1 MTTAFGRR
9 TQADRRNVR
18 TVRSDDG
25 LVAVRMR
32 RTPSG
37 LSVERVTQLANTARA
52 VQVIAFANVSSFHRW
67 CDADVARFDYPLL
80 YSTLKR
86 DADELFASEVEPHV
100 AG

>member
-1 MTTAFGRR
+1 M
-9 TQADRRNVR
+9 Q
-18 TVRSDDG
+18 
-25 LVAVRMR
+25 

-37 LSVERVTQLANTARA
+37 VSVERATHRANTERA
-52 VQVIAFANVSSFHRW
+52 VQVIAFANASSFHRW

-86 DADELFASEVEPHV
+86 QADELFAGEVEPHV

>member
-1 MTTAFGRR
+1 M
-9 TQADRRNVR
+9 Q
-18 TVRSDDG
+18 
-25 LVAVRMR
+25 
-32 RTPSG
+32 RTPVG
-37 LSVERVTQLANTARA
+37 VSVARVVQRPNAASA
-52 VQVIAFANVSSFHRW
+52 VQVIAFADVSSFHRW

>member
-1 MTTAFGRR
+1 MTTALGRR
-9 TQADRRNVR
+9 AQADRRNVR

-25 LVAVRMR
+25 LVAVRMQ
-32 RTPSG
+32 RTRTG
-37 LSVERVTQLANTARA
+37 VSVERVTQRSDTARA
-52 VQVIAFANVSSFHRW
+52 VQVFAFADASSFHRW

>member
-1 MTTAFGRR
+1 MTTAFGLRA
-9 TQADRRNVR
+9 QADRRDVR

-25 LVAVRMR
+25 LVAVRMQ
-32 RTPSG
+32 RTQSG
-37 LSVERVTQLANTARA
+37 VSVERVTQRSNTARA
-52 VQVIAFANVSSFHRW
+52 VQVIAFANPISFHRW
-67 CDADVARFDYPLL
+67 CEADVARFDYPLL

>member
-9 TQADRRNVR
+9 AQADRRNVR

-25 LVAVRMR
+25 LVAIRML
-32 RTPSG
+32 RTSSG
-37 LSVERVTQLANTARA
+37 VSVERVTQRANTERA
-52 VQVIAFANVSSFHRW
+52 VQVIAFSNARSLHRW

>member
-1 MTTAFGRR
+1 M
-9 TQADRRNVR
+9 
-18 TVRSDDG
+18 RSDDG
-25 LVAVRMR
+25 LVAVRMQ
-32 RTPSG
+32 RTRTG
-37 LSVERVTQLANTARA
+37 VSVERVTQRSNTARA
-52 VQVIAFANVSSFHRW
+52 AQVIAFADASSFHRW